1 MERRRGDTG
10 DERAGAAIRAAD
22 RSQGSVPHHDRTPAA
37 GKLAAASAA
46 KWRSRRC
53 PTSINSSR
61 MACCVRHRGNLGSV
75 GIALVVR
82 EGAPKPDIS
91 TPEKLRKV
99 LLDARKI
106 VHSRPGD
113 TPSGKFLIEVFQDLG
128 VTEEMKPKV
137 VYHNVVDGGT
147 ELIIRGDVDFGL
159 YPASAMIPIKGVA
172 VAGLLPRE
180 VQRVTVFSA
189 GIMMDNP
196 SPEPAMAFI
205 RFLIDP
211 AHQEPWKRACLSHRQ
226 ETDRQTDRQTDLLRS
241 RPRAG
246 QFRRW
251 RAATRHQRVY
261 ASLTRYGLWISR
273 LNDDRWCSAPLSR
286 IRRAAL
292 SFPADSARWS
302 GGTCQ
307 QRDRERRPRQLSS
320 SCDPASR
327 QARQRPH
334 R

>member
-1 MERRRGDTG
+1 MCQRNSYSVVLAVASLISTAASCLASEIRVWSG
-10 DERAGAAIRAAD
+10 GAVTPVMNVL
-22 RSQGSVPHHDRTPAA
+22 VPQFEQQTSHKVAFRIVTVRQLPQRLAA
-37 GKLAAASAA
+37 GERGEMAIAALPDIDQFIKDGVLRA
-46 KWRSRRC
+46 
-53 PTSINSSR
+53 SSR
-61 MACCVRHRGNLGSV
+61 AILGSV

-180 VQRVTVFSA
+180 VQRGTVFGA
-189 GIMMDNP
+189 GMTTDNP
-196 SPEPAMAFI
+196 SPEPTMAFI
-205 RFLIDP
+205 KFLIDP
-211 AHQEPWKRACLSHRQ
+211 AHQEVWKRAGF
-226 ETDRQTDRQTDLLRS
+226 E
-241 RPRAG
+241 PPPG
-246 QFRRW
+246 
-251 RAATRHQRVY
+251 
-261 ASLTRYGLWISR
+261 
-273 LNDDRWCSAPLSR
+273 N
-286 IRRAAL
+286 
-292 SFPADSARWS
+292 
-302 GGTCQ
+302 
-307 QRDRERRPRQLSS
+307 
-320 SCDPASR
+320 
-327 QARQRPH
+327 
-334 R
+334 